1 MMDMS
6 SSWQLLDAEVTVT
19 ILYTLLNEVKNLPA
33 FSLQIRAKKMPSEY
47 NYEVIVS
54 MNQTPWILFLFYP
67 SFSMTKKLL
76 AD

>member
-33 FSLQIRAKKMPSEY
+33 FFLQIRATKMPSEY
-47 NYEVIVS
+47 NYEVIIS
-54 MNQTPWILFLFYP
+54 MNQTPCFLFLFYP